1 MGTPAKTA
9 SCFIEMFRG
18 INEGIVVATE
28 PRSPGNTTPTSIETF
43 VKEAFLP
50 AYQGHAVGA

>member
-1 MGTPAKTA
+1 V
-9 SCFIEMFRG
+9 FRG

-43 VKEAFLP
+43 LKEAFLP
-50 AYQGHAVGA
+50 AYQGQAVGA